1 MEWFWHL
8 ESHEGHNFFFYLIE
22 KEEIFL
28 GKKFWCY
35 DQWFFFLIFIFMTWL
50 FHYDQWLCKHR
61 YMHTAFCSLYGVFYC
76 SSFSESNPWYRWFF
90 GESEVNHKSKGL
102 FKVILFLFSSFLS
115 TNVTLENCNPFSFP
129 SQIVE
134 FRPLDLPSNI
144 VWIWKRSDL
153 LTTRSRYIL
162 LMSSL
167 SCTILL

>member
-1 MEWFWHL
+1 MPSQNWNDFGIWKVMV
-8 ESHEGHNFFFYLIE
+8 GIIFFFFWL
-22 KEEIFL
+22 KKRKFFL
-28 GKKFWCY
+28 GKNCVMINGV
-35 DQWFFFLIFIFMTWL
+35 FFLKWL

-61 YMHTAFCSLYGVFYC
+61 YMRTAFCSLYGVFTAVL
-76 SSFSESNPWYRWFF
+76 SRNPIHDIGDSLVKVKSITKVRVCLKWF
-90 GESEVNHKSKGL
+90 
-102 FKVILFLFSSFLS
+102 LFLFSSFLS
-115 TNVTLENCNPFSFP
+115 TNVTLENCTPFSYP

-167 SCTILL
+167 SCKILL